1 MDLNLNTGLGYA
13 VIVTV
18 FMLAQYIYF
27 TMRAGLA
34 RDKDQKIVAPAMTGS
49 EEFEKKLRVQLNTL
63 EQLIVALPA
72 LWLCAVFFSADVA
85 AVLGIIYLIGRFVY
99 SIGYLSTDV
108 KNRATGMIFTM
119 LSNVAMLGCALF
131 GSVRSLI

>member
-1 MDLNLNTGLGYA
+1 MDLNLNAGIGYV

-27 TMRAGLA
+27 TMRAGMA

-49 EEFEKKLRVQLNTL
+49 EGFEKKLRVQLNTL
-63 EQLIVALPA
+63 EQLVVALPA
-72 LWLCAVFFSADVA
+72 MWLCAVFFRADMA
-85 AVLGIIYLIGRFVY
+85 AVLGLIYLVGRFIY

-108 KNRATGMIFTM
+108 KNRAAGMIFTM
-119 LSNVAMLGCALF
+119 LSNVVMLGCALF
-131 GSVRSLI
+131 GTVRSLL